1 MRQLQPVR
9 QDAPSTAAPTR
20 SLSDQLEAYLQ
31 QRVLRGEWPAGHKL
45 PSESELGKQ
54 FKASRTVVREA
65 IRRLQGRG
73 LLETVNGSGS
83 YVSAGRLEDV
93 SFALNAY
100 SVRAS
105 DQQSFS
111 DLLDLRMALE
121 GDAAAKVAASV
132 DVVDWRLLE
141 ARLEVMAATHVLEE
155 FAIHDIDFHMDVL
168 RLSGNELFASLGSAL
183 RDRYVRFAIIRFS
196 ADTQAD
202 AKKMR
207 DQTMDEHRLIVDAIA
222 RGDAES
228 ARQAARSHVDRSRER
243 WVDADETIAVPPFS
257 EALRGA
263 KQS

>member
-1 MRQLQPVR
+1 MRQLEPVR
-9 QDAPSTAAPTR
+9 QDGASAAAPAR
-20 SLSDQLEAYLQ
+20 SLSDQVESYLQ
-31 QRVLRGEWPAGHKL
+31 QRVLRGEWLAGHKL
-45 PSESELGKQ
+45 PSESELGSQ

-73 LLETVNGSGS
+73 LLETINGSGT

-111 DLLDLRMALE
+111 DLLDLRMAIE
-121 GDAAAKVAASV
+121 GDAAAKVAANIDSI
-132 DVVDWRLLE
+132 DWRRLE

-183 RDRYVRFAIIRFS
+183 RDRYVRFAILRFAVDS
-196 ADTQAD
+196 HRD
-202 AKKMR
+202 AER
-207 DQTMDEHRLIVDAIA
+207 LRNQTMEEHRLILDAIA
-222 RGDAES
+222 RGDAD
-228 ARQAARSHVDRSRER
+228 AARRAARGHVDRSRDR
-243 WVDADETIAVPPFS
+243 WVEADPSVASTATPK
-257 EALRGA
+257 ALLN
-263 KQS
+263 K

>member
-9 QDAPSTAAPTR
+9 QDSPAAPTPPR
-20 SLSDQLEAYLQ
+20 SLSDQLEAFLQ

-73 LLETVNGSGS
+73 LVETINGSGT

-111 DLLDLRMALE
+111 ELLDLRMAIE
-121 GDAAAKVAASV
+121 GDAAAKVAARV

-141 ARLEVMAATHVLEE
+141 ARLEVMAATRVLEE

-183 RDRYVRFAIIRFS
+183 RDRYVRFAIIRFA
-196 ADTQAD
+196 ADSYAD

-207 DQTMDEHRLIVDAIA
+207 DQTMDEHQLIVDAIA
-222 RGDAES
+222 RGDADR

-243 WVDADETIAVPPFS
+243 WADADQSMISPASPA
-257 EALRGA
+257 ALP
-263 KQS
+263 KK